1 MTNNQISST
10 KYGERKIDEKNPDPM
25 TLSFVKICEGYMK
38 NNVAELTLSAS
49 ARRRYNAQF
58 NRIKVYFD
66 YTVNE
71 IGLQYFYDIVKSLDV
86 SEAEKKRFVNFCKKA
101 LDFVSLYY
109 LIAMPD
115 FTVLAFS
122 ELVK

>member
-86 SEAEKKRFVNFCKKA
+86 SQARKKEIC
-101 LDFVSLYY
+101 
-109 LIAMPD
+109 
-115 FTVLAFS
+115 
-122 ELVK
+122 